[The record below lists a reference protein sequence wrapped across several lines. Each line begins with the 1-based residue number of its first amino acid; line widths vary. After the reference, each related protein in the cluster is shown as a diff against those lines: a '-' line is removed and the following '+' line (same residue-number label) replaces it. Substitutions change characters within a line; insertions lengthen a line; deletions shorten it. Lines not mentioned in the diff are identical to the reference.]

1 MKQTATNH
9 QWCKQDLKEYPN
21 LRPTSQVIRVY
32 LQPFRSNSLLKCEP
46 QPKIAKKTPK
56 SSIVQSSRS
65 FNVIQGHRHFF
76 TVSMINNDRHGR
88 KNWTWNGVQ
97 RMLFEA
103 HTWLHNYVINSVEIS
118 HNERQLAKSPEIRKT
133 FFGLNNNCK
142 TRAKFRPNFCQYC
155 PVRRRRTGTT
165 FWRGGGGKTP
175 YTCRNGGTMCGWFCQ
190 TKNVQNCSIVEH
202 PPDASLNLRCAR
214 IHFRPELNPPGP

>member
-1 MKQTATNH
+1 MRATAKN
-9 QWCKQDLKEYPN
+9 C
-21 LRPTSQVIRVY
+21 
-32 LQPFRSNSLLKCEP
+32 
-46 QPKIAKKTPK
+46 KKTPK

-165 FWRGGGGKTP
+165 FWRGGGAK
-175 YTCRNGGTMCGWFCQ
+175 RRILVAMA
-190 TKNVQNCSIVEH
+190 V
-202 PPDASLNLRCAR
+202 RCAVDFVKLKMYR
-214 IHFRPELNPPGP
+214 IAALLSTHQMRLSTSDAPEFIFGRSSIRLDPSCLYSL